1 MLRKSMSHLLNIFNN
16 REIALFIWFF
26 LFLAWALSKRKIRKS
41 FVGVFKAFLRWKIST
56 SVFYMILYVSLLITV
71 FYKIRFWDTLML
83 KDTFYWFFGIAFIM
97 LVNSNKANEEDHYF
111 KKVLLDNLKLA
122 VVLEFIIN
130 LYVFN
135 LVVELILIPI
145 LIFIIMVNA
154 FAETKKE
161 YLPVNK
167 LMINILTF
175 VGICLVIFSFK
186 NIVTDFKSFTKID
199 NLRSFLLP
207 PVFTF
212 AYLPFIYLMAL
223 YIKYE
228 NIYLRMDLFNEDKKI
243 LKYAKRK
250 IFVLCHFNL
259 RKLNKLSKRLGIIK
273 IDNENDVQVLLQRI
287 KGK

>member
-1 MLRKSMSHLLNIFNN
+1 MSHLLNIFNN

-26 LFLAWALSKRKIRKS
+26 LFLIWVLSKKEIRKS
-41 FVGVFKAFLRWKIST
+41 LVGVLKAFLKWKILT
-56 SVFYMILYVSLLITV
+56 SVFSMILYVSLLIALS
-71 FYKIRFWDTLML
+71 YKIRFWDTSML
-83 KDTFYWFFGIAFIM
+83 KDTLYWFFGVAFIM
-97 LVNSNKANEEDHYF
+97 LMNSNKTNEEDHYF
-111 KKVLLDNLKLA
+111 KKVLLDNLKLV

-135 LVVELILIPI
+135 LVVEVIFIPI
-145 LIFIIMVNA
+145 LIFIVIVNA

-161 YLPVNK
+161 YLPVSK
-167 LMINILTF
+167 LMSNILTF
-175 VGICLVIFSFK
+175 IGICFVVFSFK
-186 NIVTDFKSFTKID
+186 NIVTDFKSFAKID

-207 PVFTF
+207 PVLTFT
-212 AYLPFIYLMAL
+212 YSPFIYLMAL

-228 NIYLRMDLFNEDKKI
+228 NIYLRMDLFNEKKKI

-259 RKLNKLSKRLGIIK
+259 KKLNKLSKELGIIK
-273 IDNENDVQVLLQRI
+273 IDNKNDVQVLLQRV